1 MSNYGVSTTTRAR
14 DYLPHSLK
22 LNRIS
27 LDSRKSNKNSFT
39 RKTSNKADNDR
50 YAEQKFLVWSE
61 KETSPSNTLAK
72 DRLKQATSNSTI
84 SDNEGIKDYK
94 PTNYYKNL
102 TISTPVTDLRKNQT
116 RQGIQLSSL
125 TTNNLQANKKS

>member
-14 DYLPHSLK
+14 DDLPHSLK

-72 DRLKQATSNSTI
+72 DRL
-84 SDNEGIKDYK
+84 
-94 PTNYYKNL
+94 
-102 TISTPVTDLRKNQT
+102 
-116 RQGIQLSSL
+116 
-125 TTNNLQANKKS
+125 